1 MTNMNATINIRYLK
15 ALELCDVK
23 NSYGSLITARVINEM
38 VIFPDFKGI
47 AGSINR
53 IKPAD
58 LFIKPAGFIYVQSS
72 LRMVKLLSRT

>member
-1 MTNMNATINIRYLK
+1 MTNMNATINIRYPE
-15 ALELCDVK
+15 ALELCDVQ
-23 NSYGSLITARVINEM
+23 NGYGLLITAMFTNEM

-58 LFIKPAGFIYVQSS
+58 LFIKPAGFIYV
-72 LRMVKLLSRT
+72 